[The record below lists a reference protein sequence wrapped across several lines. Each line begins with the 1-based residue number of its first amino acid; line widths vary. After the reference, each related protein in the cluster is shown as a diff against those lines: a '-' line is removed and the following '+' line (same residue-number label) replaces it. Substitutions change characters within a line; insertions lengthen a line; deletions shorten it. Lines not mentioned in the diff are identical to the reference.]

1 MSCNV
6 NFTGRNMKAFIAKVV
21 FAISN
26 KHARRGT
33 KGKFGGVIWSK
44 KWPAFTAKNFQVFE
58 GE

>member
-1 MSCNV
+1 
-6 NFTGRNMKAFIAKVV
+6 MKAFIAKMV

-44 KWPAFTAKNFQVFE
+44 KWPAFTANNFQVFVI
-58 GE
+58 GNAVK